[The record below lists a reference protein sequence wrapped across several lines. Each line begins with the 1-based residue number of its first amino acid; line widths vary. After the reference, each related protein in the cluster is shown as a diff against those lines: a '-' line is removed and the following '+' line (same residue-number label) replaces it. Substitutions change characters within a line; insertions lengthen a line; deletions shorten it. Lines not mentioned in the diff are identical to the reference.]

1 MIFATLRWMENYAD
15 IRFPCSEEDMDTA
28 LSSIHAKDV
37 TPYLLSIH
45 RPDALKVLEDRFIN
59 LDELNYLAKRLDSF
73 DMTELSQF
81 YAAAKHEGYTDMK
94 NLINLTF
101 NLPRYTVIQH
111 ISNME
116 AVGKRHY
123 LSKHQMLT
131 PEEASQTDFASI
143 GRQLLN
149 SGNGILTEYGIL
161 FKNEDVPYQE
171 VYDGVTF
178 PEYNYYGSQ
187 LMTVQAQH
195 EGRSETLYLPC
206 EDMAITKAIY
216 RLGCDNADE
225 PEFIIEDVG
234 FDNPQWLERLR
245 TMLPEIGIYQIN
257 EIAEVLNFG
266 DMNLPMLTAVMEY
279 ADRSDAPA
287 IVALAEKLDN
297 FRFLPNA
304 GDMDDVGRWF
314 VESNR
319 EYNLHED
326 LQEYFDFE
334 SFGRNRALEFDGKM
348 VSSGFVCM
356 DEDCCLEN
364 VLHGTEDQAVS
375 FGGM

>member
-1 MIFATLRWMENYAD
+1 MIVATLRWMENYVD

-73 DMTELSQF
+73 NMTELSQF
-81 YAAAKHEGYTDMK
+81 YAATKHEGYTDMK

-111 ISNME
+111 INNME
-116 AVGKRHY
+116 AVGKHHY
-123 LSKHQMLT
+123 LTKHQMLT

-149 SGNGILTEYGIL
+149 NGNGVLTEYGIL

-171 VYDGVTF
+171 LYDGVTF
-178 PEYNYYGSQ
+178 PEYNYYGGQ
-187 LMTVQAQH
+187 LMTVLAQN
-195 EGRSETLYLPC
+195 EGLTETLYLPC
-206 EDMAITKAIY
+206 EDLAITKAIY
-216 RLGCDNADE
+216 RLGCDSADE
-225 PEFIIEDVG
+225 VALTIEDVS

-245 TMLPEIGIYQIN
+245 TMLPEIGIYQMN
-257 EIAEVLNFG
+257 EIAEVLNFD
-266 DMNLPMLTAVMEY
+266 DMDLPMLTAVMEY

-334 SFGRNRALEFDGKM
+334 SFGRNRALEYDGKI

-356 DEDCCLEN
+356 DEDCYLEN
-364 VLHGTEDQAVS
+364 VLQGTEDQAVS
-375 FGGM
+375 FGGI

>member
-1 MIFATLRWMENYAD
+1 MIVATLRWMENYVD
-15 IRFPCSEEDMDTA
+15 IRFPCSEEDLDTA

-73 DMTELSQF
+73 NMTELSQF
-81 YAAAKHEGYTDMK
+81 YAATKHEGYTDMK

-111 ISNME
+111 INNME
-116 AVGKRHY
+116 AVGKHHY

-131 PEEASQTDFASI
+131 PEEASTTDFAFI

-149 SGNGILTEYGIL
+149 SCNGVLTEYGIL

-178 PEYNYYGSQ
+178 PEYNYYGGQ
-187 LMTVQAQH
+187 LMTVLAQH
-195 EGRSETLYLPC
+195 EDRTETLYLPC
-206 EDMAITKAIY
+206 EDLAITKAIY
-216 RLGCDNADE
+216 RLGCDGADE
-225 PEFIIEDVG
+225 VTLTIEDIS
-234 FDNPQWLERLR
+234 FDNPQWLERLQ
-245 TMLPEIGIYQIN
+245 TMLPEIGIYQMN

-266 DMNLPMLTAVMEY
+266 DMDLPMLTAVMEY

-287 IVALAEKLDN
+287 IIALAERLDN
-297 FRFLPNA
+297 FKFLPNA

-334 SFGRNRALEFDGKM
+334 SFGRNRALEYDGKI

-356 DEDCCLEN
+356 DEDCYLEN
-364 VLHGTEDQAVS
+364 VLQGTEDQAVS